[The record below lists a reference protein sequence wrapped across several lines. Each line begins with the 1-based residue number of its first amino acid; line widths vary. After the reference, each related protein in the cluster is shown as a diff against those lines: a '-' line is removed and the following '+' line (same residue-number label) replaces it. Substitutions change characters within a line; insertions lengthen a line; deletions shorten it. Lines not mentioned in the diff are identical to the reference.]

1 MGFIIRFL
9 ILFGIFYLIF
19 TNFGTFLMILG
30 GFFLTIAL
38 IAYYIKQ
45 KIKQN
50 ARNFEF
56 RFNQNYQNFNFN
68 DFQNGNFQGNFYNQ
82 KSKLDEAK
90 EFFGFTSNNIT
101 KDDIKRR
108 YKELAK
114 LYHPDLNGGSD
125 EKMKKLNEYKEI
137 LLQAYN

>member
-50 ARNFEF
+50 TRNFEF

-82 KSKLDEAK
+82 KSKVDEAK
-90 EFFGFTSNNIT
+90 EFFGFTSNTIT

-114 LYHPDLNGGSD
+114 LYHPDLNGESD